1 MERRGRHK
9 PGCGWVGEGGLP
21 GGDDVPVSYTHLD
34 VYKRQVLPLALLLT
48 ASIHQDE
55 RRFAPGSDPDEELAS
70 FKIQDGFEI
79 CLLYTSSHKEPDIIA
94 S

>member
-1 MERRGRHK
+1 MK
-9 PGCGWVGEGGLP
+9 F
-21 GGDDVPVSYTHLD
+21 
-34 VYKRQVLPLALLLT
+34 YKALQVIFKLGVLPLALLLT

-79 CLLYTSSHKEPDIIA
+79 TLFAAEPMVVNPVQMSWDA
-94 S
+94 DGRL